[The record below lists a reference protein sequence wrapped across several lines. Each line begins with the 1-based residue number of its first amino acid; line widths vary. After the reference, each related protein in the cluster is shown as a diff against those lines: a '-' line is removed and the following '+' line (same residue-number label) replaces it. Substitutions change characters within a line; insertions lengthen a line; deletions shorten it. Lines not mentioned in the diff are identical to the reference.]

1 MLRRLAGPLFA
12 LALVLFLISRLGG
25 VGFAGGFHHKSP
37 GIPSASGPCP
47 GLGDVTASEI
57 NGAAKDLGI
66 SCKVVY
72 QQINY
77 ESGGRDVTS
86 YANAKGPAQFLQG
99 TWDSHHCP
107 GSIHDHSAAMRCYV
121 IFMGE
126 LIRSTGSLRNALAA
140 YNAGPGN
147 IPAGLGYA
155 DHILRAAGLE

>member
-1 MLRRLAGPLFA
+1 MLRKLAGPLFV
-12 LALVLFLISRLGG
+12 LAIILFLIGKLGG
-25 VGFAGGFHHKSP
+25 VGIAGGFHKTP
-37 GIPSASGPCP
+37 GIPGASGPCP
-47 GLGDVTASEI
+47 GVGDVTSREI

-77 ESGGRDVTS
+77 ESGGKDVTS
-86 YANAKGPAQFLQG
+86 SANAKGPAQFLQG

-107 GSIHDHSAAMRCYV
+107 GSIHNHSDAMRCYV

-126 LIRSTGSLRNALAA
+126 LLKSTGSLRNALAA

-155 DHILRAAGLE
+155 DFVLKAAGLE